1 VTQKPPTSP
10 WQGQKEYATVTQSN
24 EKIIEFPSESS
35 QDVLTEILRRGAR
48 NLLADAV
55 EEEVDAYLRERAG
68 LRDAAGRQLVVRN
81 GYLPERTIQTGVGD
95 VAVKKPRVRDR
106 RSEEE
111 REEFES
117 SILPRYLRRTR
128 SVEELLPWLYL
139 KGVSTGDFSEAL
151 KALLGPEAQGL
162 SATTITR
169 LKSTWEQEYKDWSKR
184 SLAGKR
190 YAYLWADGVYF
201 NVRLEDEANAR
212 QCILVLMGATPEG
225 RKELIAVSDGYR
237 ESEQSW
243 RELLLGLRSR
253 GLELSPELAIG
264 DGGLGFW
271 AALRKV
277 YSSTREQRCWVH
289 KTANVLN
296 KMPRSIQ
303 PKAKSMLQDVWMAET
318 KADAE
323 KAFDLFLETFSGKY
337 PGATVCLQKDR
348 DVLLTFY
355 DFPAEHWRHI
365 RTTNPIESTFA
376 TVRLRTRKTKGAG
389 SRLASLAM
397 VFKLALTAQKKWRA
411 LNGSQLIADVIRGI
425 NFVDGIRKEAA

>member
-1 VTQKPPTSP
+1 VWLRNTRIALA
-10 WQGQKEYATVTQSN
+10 GAKEYATMAQSSDN
-24 EKIIEFPSESS
+24 VVEFPSDSPR
-35 QDVLTEILRRGAR
+35 DVLTELLRKGAR
-48 NLLADAV
+48 ELLAEAI
-55 EEEVDAYLRERAG
+55 EEEVNDYLRERAA
-68 LRDAAGRQLVVRN
+68 LRDEVGRQLVVRN
-81 GYLPERTIQTGVGD
+81 GYLPERTIQTGLGD
-95 VAVKKPRVRDR
+95 VDVKKPRVRDR
-106 RSEEE
+106 RPTEE
-111 REEFES
+111 REHFES
-117 SILPRYLRRTR
+117 SILPRYLRRTK
-128 SVEELLPWLYL
+128 SLEELVPWLYL

-151 KALLGPEAQGL
+151 KALLGPDAEGL
-162 SATTITR
+162 SAATVTR
-169 LKSTWEQEYKDWSKR
+169 LKSTWEQEYRDWSRR

-253 GLELSPELAIG
+253 GLELAPELAVG

-277 YSSTREQRCWVH
+277 YSSAREQRCWVH

-303 PKAKSMLQDVWMAET
+303 PKAKSMLHDIWMAET

-323 KAFDLFLETFSGKY
+323 KAFELFLETFVGKY
-337 PGATVCLQKDR
+337 PAATACLEKDR

-365 RTTNPIESTFA
+365 RTTNPKESTFA
-376 TVRLRTRKTKGAG
+376 TVRLRTRKTRGAG
-389 SRLASLAM
+389 SRLASLTMA
-397 VFKLALTAQKKWRA
+397 FKLALTAQKKWRA
-411 LNGSQLIADVIRGI
+411 LNDL
-425 NFVDGIRKEAA
+425 N

>member
-1 VTQKPPTSP
+1 MD
-10 WQGQKEYATVTQSN
+10 QSN
-24 EKIIEFPSESS
+24 DKVVEFPSESS
-35 QDVLTEILRRGAR
+35 SDVLTELLRKGAR
-48 NLLADAV
+48 KLLADAV
-55 EEEVDAYLRERAG
+55 EQEVAEYLREREG
-68 LRDAAGRQLVVRN
+68 LRDESGHRLVVRN
-81 GYLPERTIQTGVGD
+81 GHLPERKIQTGLGD
-95 VAVKKPRVRDR
+95 VTVKKPRVRDKR
-106 RSEEE
+106 PAEE
-111 REEFES
+111 RESFES
-117 SILPRYLRRTR
+117 SILPKYLRRTK
-128 SVEELLPWLYL
+128 SIEELLPWLYL

-151 KALLGPEAQGL
+151 KALLGPDAPGL

-169 LKSTWEQEYKDWSKR
+169 LKATWEEEYKDWSKR

-190 YAYLWADGVYF
+190 YAYIWADGVYF
-201 NVRLEDEANAR
+201 NVRLEDDANAR
-212 QCILVLMGATPEG
+212 QCVLVLMGATPEG
-225 RKELIAVSDGYR
+225 RKELIAVIDGYR

-253 GLELSPELAIG
+253 GLELAPELAIG

-296 KMPRSIQ
+296 KMPKSIQ
-303 PKAKSMLQDVWMAET
+303 PKAKSMLHDIWMAET
-318 KADAE
+318 KREAE
-323 KAFDLFLETFSGKY
+323 KAFDLFLETFAGKY
-337 PGATVCLQKDR
+337 PGATACLEKDR

-365 RTTNPIESTFA
+365 RTTNPIESTFS

-389 SRLASLAM
+389 SRLASLTM

-411 LNGSQLIADVIRGI
+411 LNGSQLIADVIRGVS
-425 NFVDGIRKEAA
+425 FVDGIRKEAA

>member
-1 VTQKPPTSP
+1 M
-10 WQGQKEYATVTQSN
+10 AQSSDN
-24 EKIIEFPSESS
+24 VVEFPSDSS
-35 QDVLTEILRRGAR
+35 RDVLTEILRKGAR
-48 NLLADAV
+48 DLLAGAI
-55 EEEVDAYLRERAG
+55 EEEVKDYLREREG
-68 LRDAAGRQLVVRN
+68 LRDETGHQQVVRN
-81 GYLPERTIQTGVGD
+81 GYLPERTVQTGVGS

-106 RSEEE
+106 RPAEE
-111 REEFES
+111 REQFES
-117 SILPRYLRRTR
+117 SILPRYLRRTK
-128 SVEELLPWLYL
+128 SMEELLPWLYL

-151 KALLGPEAQGL
+151 KALVGSDAPGL

-169 LKSTWEQEYKDWSKR
+169 LKSTWEQEYKDWSRR

-253 GLELSPELAIG
+253 GLELAPELAVG

-277 YSSTREQRCWVH
+277 YSSAREQRCWVH

-303 PKAKSMLQDVWMAET
+303 PKAKSMLHDIWMAET
-318 KADAE
+318 KLEAE
-323 KAFDLFLETFSGKY
+323 KAFDLFLETFVGKY
-337 PGATVCLQKDR
+337 PAATACLEKDR

-355 DFPAEHWRHI
+355 DFPAEHWTHI

-397 VFKLALTAQKKWRA
+397 VFKLALTAQKRWRA
-411 LNGSQLIADVIRGI
+411 LNGSQLIADVIRGVT
-425 NFVDGIRKEAA
+425 FVDGVQKEAA

>member
-1 VTQKPPTSP
+1 M
-10 WQGQKEYATVTQSN
+10 GQSSDNVV
-24 EKIIEFPSESS
+24 EFPSDSS
-35 QDVLTEILRRGAR
+35 RDVLTEILRKGAR
-48 NLLADAV
+48 DLLAGAI
-55 EEEVDAYLRERAG
+55 EEEVNDYLRAREG
-68 LRDAAGRQLVVRN
+68 LRDEAGRQQVVRN
-81 GYLPERTIQTGVGD
+81 GYLPERTVQTGLGD

-106 RSEEE
+106 RSAEE
-111 REEFES
+111 REQFES
-117 SILPRYLRRTR
+117 SILPRYLRRTK
-128 SVEELLPWLYL
+128 SMEELLPWLYL

-151 KALLGPEAQGL
+151 KALVGSDAPGL

-169 LKSTWEQEYKDWSKR
+169 LKSTWEQEYKDWSRR

-253 GLELSPELAIG
+253 GLEIAPELAVG

-271 AALRKV
+271 AALRKA
-277 YSSTREQRCWVH
+277 YSSAREQRCWVH

-296 KMPRSIQ
+296 KMPKSIQ
-303 PKAKSMLQDVWMAET
+303 PKAKSMLHDIWMAET
-318 KADAE
+318 KAEAQ
-323 KAFDLFLETFSGKY
+323 KAFDLFLETFVGKY
-337 PGATVCLQKDR
+337 PAAAACLEKDR

-355 DFPAEHWRHI
+355 DFPAEHWTHI

-389 SRLASLAM
+389 SRVASLTM
-397 VFKLALTAQKKWRA
+397 VFKLTLTAQKRWRA
-411 LNGSQLIADVIRGI
+411 LNGSHLIADVIRGV
-425 NFVDGIRKEAA
+425 NFVDGVRKEAA

>member
-1 VTQKPPTSP
+1 M
-10 WQGQKEYATVTQSN
+10 GQSSDNVV
-24 EKIIEFPSESS
+24 EFPSDSS
-35 QDVLTEILRRGAR
+35 RDVLTELLRKGAR
-48 NLLADAV
+48 DLLAGAI
-55 EEEVDAYLRERAG
+55 EQEVNEFLRGREG
-68 LRDAAGRQLVVRN
+68 LRDEAGHQLVVRN
-81 GYLPERTIQTGVGD
+81 GYLPERTVQTGLGD
-95 VAVKKPRVRDR
+95 VPVKKPRVRDR
-106 RSEEE
+106 RSAEE
-111 REEFES
+111 REQFES
-117 SILPRYLRRTR
+117 SILPRYLRRTK
-128 SVEELLPWLYL
+128 SMEELLPWLYL

-151 KALLGPEAQGL
+151 KALLGPDARGL

-169 LKSTWEQEYKDWSKR
+169 LKSTWEQEYEDWSRR
-184 SLAGKR
+184 SLSGKR

-201 NVRLEDEANAR
+201 NVRLEDKANAR
-212 QCILVLMGATPEG
+212 QCILVLMGATPDG

-253 GLELSPELAIG
+253 GLELAPELAVG

-277 YSSTREQRCWVH
+277 YSSAREQRCWVH

-303 PKAKSMLQDVWMAET
+303 PKAKSMLHDIWMAET
-318 KADAE
+318 KVEAE
-323 KAFDLFLETFSGKY
+323 KAFDLFLETFVGKY
-337 PGATVCLQKDR
+337 PGATTCLEKDR

-355 DFPAEHWRHI
+355 DFPAEHWTHI

-389 SRLASLAM
+389 SRLASLTM
-397 VFKLALTAQKKWRA
+397 VFKLTLTAQKRWRA
-411 LNGSQLIADVIRGI
+411 LNGSQLIADVIRGV
-425 NFVDGIRKEAA
+425 NFVDGVRKEAA